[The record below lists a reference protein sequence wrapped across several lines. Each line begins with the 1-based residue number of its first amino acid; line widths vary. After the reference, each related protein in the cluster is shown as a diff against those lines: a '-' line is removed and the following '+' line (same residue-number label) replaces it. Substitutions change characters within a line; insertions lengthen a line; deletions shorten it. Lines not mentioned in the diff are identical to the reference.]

1 LPGSFLGLGSTVGFD
16 RAILSSFSLKCF
28 SLSSVPSSPAACLN
42 LASWS
47 GFGFV
52 MALEYIIYCDESSEK
67 GPHYS
72 DFYGGALVT
81 SVHLDEV
88 RTTLENKK
96 KELHFNGEVKW
107 NKVPGNKHYAK
118 KYRDLMECFF
128 DLVGAG
134 KVKIRIMF
142 RQNTIQSTHLT
153 QEHRDQ
159 KFFILYYLFLKQ
171 GFGLDCSPI
180 VRGGVRVRI
189 YPDQIP
195 DTKVKLDSFRNFLAR
210 MSNRPQLVERRIRVA
225 KEDIIDVVSHDHVI
239 SNVSTL
245 FWVRCTSSSTTFTR
259 KNFRARSIER
269 SEQEKKTS
277 STSSSIIASGR
288 YIRGS
293 M

>member
-1 LPGSFLGLGSTVGFD
+1 
-16 RAILSSFSLKCF
+16 
-28 SLSSVPSSPAACLN
+28 
-42 LASWS
+42 
-47 GFGFV
+47 

-118 KYRDLMECFF
+118 KYRELMDCFF
-128 DLVGAG
+128 DLVSAG

-153 QEHRDQ
+153 SEHHEQ

-180 VRGGVRVRI
+180 VPGRVRVRI

-210 MSNRPQLVERRIRVA
+210 MSNRPQLIERKIRVA
-225 KEDIIDVVSHDHVI
+225 KEDITDVISHDHVI
-239 SNVSTL
+239 LQCLEIVLGAMHFKLNDL
-245 FWVRCTSSSTTFTR
+245 HKKKPPGKIHRE
-259 KNFRARSIER
+259 KRAG
-269 SEQEKKTS
+269 
-277 STSSSIIASGR
+277 SGNLNR
-288 YIRGS
+288 TISGIS
-293 M
+293 A

>member
-1 LPGSFLGLGSTVGFD
+1 
-16 RAILSSFSLKCF
+16 
-28 SLSSVPSSPAACLN
+28 
-42 LASWS
+42 
-47 GFGFV
+47 

-118 KYRDLMECFF
+118 KYRELMDCFF
-128 DLVGAG
+128 DLVSAG

-153 QEHRDQ
+153 SEHHEQ

-180 VRGGVRVRI
+180 VPGGVRVRI

-210 MSNRPQLVERRIRVA
+210 MSNRPQLIERKIRVA
-225 KEDIIDVVSHDHVI
+225 KEDITDVISHDHVI
-239 SNVSTL
+239 LQCLDIVLGAMHFKLNDL
-245 FWVRCTSSSTTFTR
+245 HKKKPPGKIHRE
-259 KNFRARSIER
+259 KRAG
-269 SEQEKKTS
+269 
-277 STSSSIIASGR
+277 SGNLNR
-288 YIRGS
+288 TISGIS
-293 M
+293 A